1 MRLLLELSLF
11 SCFIPT
17 SLARRVDF
25 SSRLY
30 KTFTTA
36 PNAVYNNNIYIIG
49 APPTTTPAMTTSID
63 ISCYR
68 STARFSFSYLHH
80 LATSLAPY
88 LSAESAQG
96 QFHQR
101 LSRLYIVLEV
111 VVVIWLCAFF
121 YDASAAAASLIP
133 YGRYLEALKVHFNQT
148 QHRLCSV
155 AVFFFRV
162 TPATPDDALR
172 SPCIYIS
179 FPYDYARRGREGE
192 RRRVHQQPKELY
204 ILYTL
209 LLLAR
214 LRSSSSSSPPA

>member
-1 MRLLLELSLF
+1 MTIGGRRVDVRLLLELSLF

-121 YDASAAAASLIP
+121 YDASAAAAASLIP

-148 QHRLCSV
+148 QHRLCPV
-155 AVFFFRV
+155 AVFFF
-162 TPATPDDALR
+162 A
-172 SPCIYIS
+172 
-179 FPYDYARRGREGE
+179 
-192 RRRVHQQPKELY
+192 
-204 ILYTL
+204 
-209 LLLAR
+209 
-214 LRSSSSSSPPA
+214 